1 MKGSNDMLTLG
12 IRYLTG
18 SVAASD
24 VADRRHAE
32 WPPHPGRVFMALAAA
47 HFSTG
52 DDPGERAAL
61 EWLETQP
68 APEIAAPDASER
80 PVVTHYVPVNDK
92 AGPSKAPLQ
101 SASGLTRARQPRT
114 FARAW
119 LADDTVFLVWP
130 DAAPDKR
137 LYAALADLA
146 GKVTRIGHSIS
157 LVQMWAMQEPPS
169 AKANWL
175 PDEDRATERLRVP
188 GEGSL
193 RYLERQFNREGVH
206 EFFALTASA
215 ENPTDKAAQRAAKT
229 ALKEKFQNQ
238 PPTRLRPEL
247 SLSHGYAPPAD
258 VAGPAAPGTVFDPRL
273 LIFPL
278 RRLDG
283 PYRQLDLVATLQ
295 LTDGFRRALLAQLG
309 DNAPEI
315 LTGHRGGIRAE
326 RPHVAFLP
334 VAFVNHEQAH
344 GGILGAALALPRDL
358 TAPDRQRLLQALAGI
373 RKAGLKLGPLGC
385 WELATLD
392 AGSPPHSLRDRTWT
406 AAPAGA
412 RHWATVTPY
421 VFDRHAK
428 AKDKTAYH
436 QEVASALADSCTRI
450 GLPAPAEVIVTPV
463 SAHLG
468 APPTHSFPRLPRKDG
483 SLCRHTHAILVF
495 AEPVVGPVLLGAGRY
510 RGYGLCRPVE
520 P

>member
-52 DDPGERAAL
+52 DDPIERAAL

-101 SASGLTRARQPRT
+101 SASGLTRGRQPRS

-130 DAAPDKR
+130 DAALDKR
-137 LYAALADLA
+137 LYAALTELA

-157 LVQMWAMQEPPS
+157 LVQMWATQEPPA
-169 AKANWL
+169 AKTNWL
-175 PDEDRATERLRVP
+175 PDEARATERLRVP

-193 RYLERQFNREGVH
+193 RYLERQFNREGVN
-206 EFFALTASA
+206 EFFALRASA
-215 ENPTDKAAQRAAKT
+215 ENPTDKTLQHAAKT

-247 SLSHGYAPPAD
+247 SLSYGYAPRAD
-258 VAGPAAPGTVFDPRL
+258 MGGPAAPGTVFDPRL

-295 LTDGFRRALLAQLG
+295 LTDGLRRALLAQLG

-315 LTGHRGGIRAE
+315 LTGHRGNVRAE

-334 VAFVNHEQAH
+334 LPFVSHEHAH
-344 GGILGAALALPRDL
+344 GGILGVALALPRDL
-358 TAPDRQRLLQALAGI
+358 TGPDRKHLLQALACI
-373 RKAGLKLGPLGC
+373 RKEGLKLGPLGC
-385 WELATLD
+385 WELATLET
-392 AGSPPHSLRDRTWT
+392 GSPPYSLRDRTWT
-406 AAPAGA
+406 ASPAGV
-412 RHWATVTPY
+412 RQWATVTPY

-428 AKDKTAYH
+428 AKDKAAY
-436 QEVASALADSCTRI
+436 QEEVASALADSCTRI
-450 GLPAPAEVIVTPV
+450 GLPAPGEVIVTPV

-468 APPTHSFPRLPRKDG
+468 APPAHSFPRLPRKDG

-495 AEPVVGPVLLGAGRY
+495 AEPVIGPVLLGAGRY
-510 RGYGLCRPVE
+510 RGYGLCRPIE